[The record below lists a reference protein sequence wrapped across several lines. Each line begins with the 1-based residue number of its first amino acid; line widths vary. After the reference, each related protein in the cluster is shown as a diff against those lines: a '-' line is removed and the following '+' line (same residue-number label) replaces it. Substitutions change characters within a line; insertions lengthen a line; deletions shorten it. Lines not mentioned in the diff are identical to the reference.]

1 MGAKCNISFQKK
13 GTNVGKIRSFLN
25 FNKGN
30 YLKLMVK
37 EMVNYGDMFSKA
49 W

>member
-13 GTNVGKIRSFLN
+13 GMNVGKIRSFLN

-30 YLKLMVK
+30 LFKINGK
-37 EMVNYGDMFSKA
+37 GNG
-49 W
+49 